1 VTADINEI
9 ICYPGIV
16 APAMCDRIAELGDA
30 LELESGNLVGDQ
42 RVNARERRLS
52 DVGFFL
58 GEESYQFIFDGVA
71 YFTNKANSEA
81 WRFELQGILPLQYS
95 VYREGH
101 FIEWHHD
108 TLSAPPDPS
117 RSGPPPVRKLS
128 FSLQLSD
135 PDTYEGGDFQIR
147 GEDGHVDEALWRTM
161 RQKGSFLIFPGVIPH
176 RVTSVT
182 AGERRSLV
190 GWVLGPPSE
199 LDTRFTIE
207 DGEGIV

>member
-1 VTADINEI
+1 LINRDGSDHVTTNHYVLPADK
-9 ICYPGIV
+9 V
-16 APAMCDRIAELGDA
+16 RF
-30 LELESGNLVGDQ
+30 VG
-42 RVNARERRLS
+42 E
-52 DVGFFL
+52 
-58 GEESYQFIFDGVA
+58 GVA
-71 YFTNKANSEA
+71 MVVGETLAVRVAGDPAIAIFGVP
-81 WRFELQGILPLQYS
+81 RRPFH
-95 VYREGH
+95 R
-101 FIEWHHD
+101 WHHD

-117 RSGPPPVRKLS
+117 RSGPPPARKLS

-176 RVTSVT
+176 RVTTVT

-199 LDTRFTIE
+199 VDIQFTIK